1 MIGSVSSPA
10 NNLDKAQE
18 TLSTVQK
25 RLSSGLRINSAQDDA
40 AGLAIAAQMAA
51 QLGSD
56 NQALRNV
63 NDGISLTQTAAGA
76 LGQVTD
82 TLQSIRTLAVQAA
95 NGTNTPS
102 DREAIQAQINQLGQ
116 GIDQIAS
123 QTEFNGQPLF
133 NGSFSAQIQNGPQA
147 GDQQTLTLGNLS
159 TQSLGVNGLDVTS
172 ATGAANAIGAIDNA
186 ITSIGKQQASVGAA
200 QSGLSSAAVA
210 LAGTYENL
218 AAAKSR
224 IADTDYAQATAEQ
237 SQAEVQRQAALQA
250 TSIANANQAAQLK
263 LFQKV

>member
-10 NNLDKAQE
+10 NNLDKAQNALQ
-18 TLSTVQK
+18 TAQK
-25 RLSSGLRINSAQDDA
+25 KLSSGLRINQARDDA
-40 AGLAIAAQMAA
+40 AGLAIAAQMAS

-63 NDGISLTQTAAGA
+63 NDGISLTQTAGAG
-76 LGQVTD
+76 LNQVTE
-82 TLQSIRTLAVQAA
+82 TLQSMRTLAVQAA
-95 NGTNTPS
+95 NGTNSPS

-123 QTEFNGQPLF
+123 QAQFNGQKLF
-133 NGSFSAQIQNGPQA
+133 DGNFSAQIQNGPNA
-147 GDQQTLTLGNLS
+147 GDQKTLALNSLS
-159 TQSLGVNGLDVTS
+159 TQTLGVNGMDVTT
-172 ATGAANAIGAIDNA
+172 AGGAANAISTIDNA
-186 ITSIGKQQASVGAA
+186 ISGISKQQASIGAA
-200 QSGLSSAAVA
+200 EAGLSSAAVA

-224 IADTDYAQATAEQ
+224 ITDTDYARETGAQA
-237 SQAEVQRQAALQA
+237 QASVQQQAALQA
-250 TSIANANQAAQLK
+250 TSLANANQAAQLK